1 MFNKKDLYLLMLEH
15 GMEKLETGATE
26 NEITKY
32 FKDAHQYELETTEKR
47 QHFRRVL
54 LDVFSSPIGQGSLGE
69 NKLFMTMEAYFKFI
83 EYVELTEARKSST
96 KATYFASF
104 AILVSIVSMVA
115 SIIFSVI
122 QLNSPTTINEDQM
135 EEIKKIQYD
144 ASPIVRELKEIK
156 DAQEKYFQL
165 IEKSYNKSLNRIG
178 AKDAP
183 PG

>member
-1 MFNKKDLYLLMLEH
+1 MSNKNDLYLLMLEY

-26 NEITKY
+26 NEITKH
-32 FKDAHQYELETTEKR
+32 FKDTYQYELETVDKR

-54 LDVFSSPIGQGSLGE
+54 LDVFSSPTGHSSQGE

-104 AILVSIVSMVA
+104 AIVVSIASMVA
-115 SIIFSVI
+115 SVIFSAV
-122 QLNSPTTINEDQM
+122 QLDTPTTINESQM
-135 EEIKKIQYD
+135 EEINKLQYD
-144 ASPIVRELKEIK
+144 ASPIARQLKEINE
-156 DAQEKYFQL
+156 AQKKHFQL
-165 IEKSYNKSLNRIG
+165 MEKSYNKSLNRTVE
-178 AKDAP
+178 KDAP